1 MNVAELLIGISIA
14 SKTNDNMSVH
24 VHCFQ
29 ETITMSNLSFYNRE
43 RLDDHS
49 KTTSRV
55 ELLGQVILFLIIL
68 LAIVLQTM

>member
-1 MNVAELLIGISIA
+1 
-14 SKTNDNMSVH
+14 
-24 VHCFQ
+24 
-29 ETITMSNLSFYNRE
+29 MSNLSFYNRE